1 MTEPVTKPE
10 SSQAAIALSLSVY
23 FIWGALTLY
32 WKELHGFD
40 SFELIGWRITSSVI
54 VLVVVNDVDQAI
66 SAINFKLCAIPNCS
80 FEFRSPACYLPS
92 TGLPMFGQLLMTM
105 SSKLHLVTS

>member
-54 VLVVVNDVDQAI
+54 VLVVVMMLT
-66 SAINFKLCAIPNCS
+66 KR
-80 FEFRSPACYLPS
+80 FRPLIQTLRNP
-92 TGLPMFGQLLMTM
+92 
-105 SSKLHLVTS
+105 